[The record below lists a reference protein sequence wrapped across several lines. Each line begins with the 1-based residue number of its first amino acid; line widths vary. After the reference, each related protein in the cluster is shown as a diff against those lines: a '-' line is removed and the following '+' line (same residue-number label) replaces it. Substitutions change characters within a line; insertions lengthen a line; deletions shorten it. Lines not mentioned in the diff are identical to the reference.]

1 MEDFNLVLRDLVEKD
16 IPRLKQNLPESLK
29 LNFEVT
35 ANNYL
40 AKDQVLEAIKAF
52 AITDN
57 KEKLNEIGFNCIK
70 KGQRELAF
78 KAFCYSENK
87 EGLSAVGIEFM
98 KQGEVTKATEAF
110 KLAENKEMV
119 SFFTENF

>member
-16 IPRLKQNLPESLK
+16 IPKLRQNLPENLK
-29 LNFEVT
+29 KNFEIT

-40 AKDQVLEAIKAF
+40 KKDQVLEAIKAF
-52 AITDN
+52 AIINN
-57 KEKLNEIGFNCIK
+57 KEKLNEIGFSCIK

-87 EGLSAVGIEFM
+87 EGLSTAGIEFM
-98 KQGEVTKATEAF
+98 KQGEINKASEAF
-110 KLAENKEMV
+110 KLADNREMIA
-119 SFFTENF
+119 FFTENF